1 MHAYVVIFNGMLYLV
16 IQEVSVVS
24 LQHSKHFRGVL
35 NVCYCSIRCVEVTKS
50 LNFKNSFPSNDE
62 ITFSCSL

>member
-35 NVCYCSIRCVEVTKS
+35 NVCYCSIMCGSYKIIEFQKQLSVK
-50 LNFKNSFPSNDE
+50 
-62 ITFSCSL
+62 